1 MLLQNQLKTNE
12 DMKIVQDVTT
22 QKQQKEIYLLQSKIT
37 TY

>member
-12 DMKIVQDVTT
+12 DMKIVQDITT